1 MPQTGCTIS
10 TTATCLTTGDVSK
23 LACTVAATGYRVV
36 GTGSKAT
43 AGKDERGMA
52 VCTDLD
58 LDLDPCPANTSC
70 TDTATGT
77 CIVMQGGTPTMLTRA
92 HNAYV

>member
-23 LACTVAATGYRVV
+23 LACTVAAAGYQVV

-43 AGKDERGMA
+43 ATGASIHVAD
-52 VCTDLD
+52 D
-58 LDLDPCPANTSC
+58 ANECARS
-70 TDTATGT
+70 
-77 CIVMQGGTPTMLTRA
+77 
-92 HNAYV
+92 